1 MNWTPFIIAF
11 LFLFVVIMVAV
22 SVASKFWDSKR
33 KKQVS
38 SMLKTAAGEK
48 GQEVSISNLLME
60 PSEGGRSFLEKFL
73 DGLDVT
79 QKLQVQ
85 FQQAGLDWTPLK
97 FVVMAL
103 VCAVIGGL
111 IGLRF
116 PILGFGITSAVFGL
130 VLSTLPY
137 LYVRRPRFYDQPG
150 DAGGRTAGALG
161 PGIPHP
167 IQ

>member
-1 MNWTPFIIAF
+1 
-11 LFLFVVIMVAV
+11 
-22 SVASKFWDSKR
+22 
-33 KKQVS
+33 
-38 SMLKTAAGEK
+38 MLKTAAGEK

-103 VCAVIGGL
+103 VCASSL
-111 IGLRF
+111 AACT
-116 PILGFGITSAVFGL
+116 ILAAM
-130 VLSTLPY
+130 
-137 LYVRRPRFYDQPG
+137 RRLPRFGTQRPG
-150 DAGGRTAGALG
+150 RPERAAPMA
-161 PGIPHP
+161 
-167 IQ
+167 

>member
-73 DGLDVT
+73 DGLDVI

-85 FQQAGLDWTPLK
+85 FQQAGLDWTPTK
-97 FVVMAL
+97 FLILMIM
-103 VCAVIGGL
+103 CAGVGAL
-111 IGLRF
+111 IGA
-116 PILGFGITSAVFGL
+116 IAGKGKGAAIGSAVG
-130 VLSTLPY
+130 
-137 LYVRRPRFYDQPG
+137 
-150 DAGGRTAGALG
+150 AGAGTAAAAATGKKEIVLA
-161 PGIPHP
+161 PETALTFTLTAPVTLKTRRR
-167 IQ
+167 